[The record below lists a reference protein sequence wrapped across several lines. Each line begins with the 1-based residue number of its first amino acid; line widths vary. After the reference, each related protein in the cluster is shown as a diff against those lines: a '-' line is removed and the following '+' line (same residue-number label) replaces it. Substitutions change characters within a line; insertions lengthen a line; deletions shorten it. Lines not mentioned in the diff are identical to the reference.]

1 MSLKPNIRLSAS
13 ILLAKPKPTHAKWFS
28 TTTLCRS
35 GQPAVPHQ
43 TEWINIGRERFRVDH
58 MSNVP
63 SSIISKLNTNLPKNP
78 AHPLGI
84 LNNLI
89 HKQMPG
95 FEKLEFPSAVVT
107 PTQNFDDL
115 GFAADHPGRRKGDSY
130 YLNSDHMLRT
140 HTSAHEVEAFSQGK
154 EKWFLTA
161 DVYRRDE
168 IDASHFPVF
177 HQMEGACVLPQS
189 NMDQFATETHEI
201 QRFLATKNIKIED
214 DTKVDAQ
221 NPTQACHDPVQA
233 ITVINHLKS
242 TINRLIYGVFAGL
255 DAKQQASLQIRW
267 IPAFFPFTSPSY
279 EVEVMYMGKWLEILG
294 CGLVKQLTLDKANVP
309 NKIGWAFGLGLER
322 IAMILFSIP
331 DIRLFWSQ
339 DPRFLNQ
346 FEPGKVSQFQR
357 FSKNPPCYKDVSFW
371 LPETFEANDV
381 FELIRDVGGTW
392 VEEVKLIDQFEHPIT
407 KRTSHCYRITYRSME
422 RNLSNEEVN
431 VTQARVCEALK
442 TQMGLQFR

>member
-1 MSLKPNIRLSAS
+1 MS
-13 ILLAKPKPTHAKWFS
+13 
-28 TTTLCRS
+28 S
-35 GQPAVPHQ
+35 GQVELMQFFHITKAAPQQ
-43 TEWINIGRERFRVDH
+43 TEWTTVGRDRFRVDH

-63 SSIISKLNTNLPKNP
+63 SSIISRLNTNLPKNP

-84 LNNLI
+84 LDHLI
-89 HKQMPG
+89 HEQMHG
-95 FEKLEFPSAVVT
+95 FEKLEFPSAIVT
-107 PTQNFDDL
+107 PIQNFDDL

-130 YLNSDHMLRT
+130 YLNSDYMLRT

-154 EKWFLTA
+154 ERWLLTA

-177 HQMEGACVLPQS
+177 HQ
-189 NMDQFATETHEI
+189 
-201 QRFLATKNIKIED
+201 IED
-214 DTKVDAQ
+214 ATKVDTE
-221 NPTQACHDPVQA
+221 NPFQACHDPVQA
-233 ITVINHLKS
+233 MTVINHLKA

-255 DAKQQASLQIRW
+255 DAEQRASLQIRW

-294 CGLVKQLTLDKANVP
+294 CGLVNQLTLDKAKVP

-339 DPRFLNQ
+339 DSRFLNQ
-346 FEPGKVSQFQR
+346 FKPGKVSHFQR

-371 LPETFEANDV
+371 LPETFEANDI

-392 VEEVKLIDQFEHPIT
+392 VEEVKLIDQFEHPTT

-422 RNLSNEEVN
+422 RSVEDSLWH
-431 VTQARVCEALK
+431 L
-442 TQMGLQFR
+442 L